1 LGTFVS
7 YEEIEVM
14 WNWILDYLPNLAK
27 IGAPMTIRFDEQ
39 SERCNNQFR
48 ADKNQAQNTDTDY
61 LITNVE
67 KRQDTNEG
75 DSLKGH

>member
-1 LGTFVS
+1 
-7 YEEIEVM
+7 
-14 WNWILDYLPNLAK
+14 
-27 IGAPMTIRFDEQ
+27 MTIRFDEQ